1 MQGGHIWLDWVVKQ
15 LITEPFA
22 KSSTDIRP
30 LKQKNFLLQQ
40 LDDSAGSALLSIPN
54 RCGLHALSTFT
65 WLGVKQAV
73 NQSISQSVS
82 QSVSQSIDQ
91 NMCFKVLRG
100 NWDPTH
106 NWSDACSHSM

>member
-30 LKQKNFLLQQ
+30 LSKNFCFNNWMTVLDLLCCPYPTDVASMHYVPS
-40 LDDSAGSALLSIPN
+40 L
-54 RCGLHALSTFT
+54 GLESS
-65 WLGVKQAV
+65 K
-73 NQSISQSVS
+73 QSINQSVS